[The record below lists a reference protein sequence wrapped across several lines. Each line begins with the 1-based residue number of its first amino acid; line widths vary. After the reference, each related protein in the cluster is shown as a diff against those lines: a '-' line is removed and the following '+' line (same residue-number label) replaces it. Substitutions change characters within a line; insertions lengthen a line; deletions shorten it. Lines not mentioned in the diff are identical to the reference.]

1 MTGNYN
7 FETGSMTSIIEQLG
21 RESLHKRRK
30 GSKLILLF
38 QGLKGRASIPCN
50 DLQPPNRRSRNQ
62 HLLCFRHLSESRFLL
77 DALHRRSKFANFC
90 HDLMQ
95 NHLS

>member
-1 MTGNYN
+1 MRHVKQLFMNTQQHGVFASSNSVNYILSR
-7 FETGSMTSIIEQLG
+7 EVQGSLSYYAFDIF
-21 RESLHKRRK
+21 HKV
-30 GSKLILLF
+30 
-38 QGLKGRASIPCN
+38 
-50 DLQPPNRRSRNQ
+50 
-62 HLLCFRHLSESRFLL
+62 FLL